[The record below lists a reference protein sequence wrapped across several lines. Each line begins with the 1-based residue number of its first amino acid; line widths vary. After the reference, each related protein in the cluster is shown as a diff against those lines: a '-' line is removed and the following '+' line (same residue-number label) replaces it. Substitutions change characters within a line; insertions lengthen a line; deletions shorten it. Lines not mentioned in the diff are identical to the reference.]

1 MGGSP
6 RGRPTRSG
14 PLLSGCA
21 HANRRAACHGRAASA
36 DPIDPVL
43 PPPRVRSCRFSPR
56 PRPAPTGGDPGM
68 RRAALGLLSV
78 ALLGAAAGVT
88 AAPPTPTESAR
99 AMLKSYQQGPAR
111 IDRARD
117 LLETAVAQG
126 AGNDVPTLL
135 ALTRAWFLYAE
146 QRAKSEP
153 ETIAAYERARD
164 VAKRA
169 TELAPKDPEA
179 HLWYAITLGSWSQ
192 AKGLLHSAIALRN
205 LRKEVEVVIQLD
217 PNNIEA
223 HVMAGS
229 IDRELPVLLGGDRRA
244 YEAHFKTA
252 QRLGPRLNGRGA

>member
-1 MGGSP
+1 
-6 RGRPTRSG
+6 
-14 PLLSGCA
+14 
-21 HANRRAACHGRAASA
+21 
-36 DPIDPVL
+36 
-43 PPPRVRSCRFSPR
+43 
-56 PRPAPTGGDPGM
+56 M

-78 ALLGAAAGVT
+78 ALLGAAAGVM

-99 AMLKSYQQGPAR
+99 AMLKSYQEDPAR

-169 TELAPKDPEA
+169 TELAPNDPEA

-205 LRKEVEVVIQLD
+205 LRKEVEVVLQLD

-244 YEAHFKTA
+244 SEAHFKTA
-252 QRLGPRLNGRGA
+252 QRLDPRLTGVRVELARLYINMGRYAEAREQLQSVLDEKAPTDRPRWTLKEVPQARQLLESIRGQN

>member
-1 MGGSP
+1 
-6 RGRPTRSG
+6 
-14 PLLSGCA
+14 
-21 HANRRAACHGRAASA
+21 
-36 DPIDPVL
+36 
-43 PPPRVRSCRFSPR
+43 
-56 PRPAPTGGDPGM
+56 
-68 RRAALGLLSV
+68 
-78 ALLGAAAGVT
+78 
-88 AAPPTPTESAR
+88 
-99 AMLKSYQQGPAR
+99 MLKSYQEDPSR

-117 LLETAVAQG
+117 LLEAAVAKG

-153 ETIAAYERARD
+153 EKIAAYERARD

-205 LRKEVEVVIQLD
+205 LRKEVEVVLQLD

-229 IDRELPVLLGGDRRA
+229 IDRELPVLLGGDRRVS
-244 YEAHFKTA
+244 EAHFKTA
-252 QRLGPRLNGRGA
+252 QRLDPRLTGVRVELARLYINMGRYAEAREQLQSVLDEKAPTDRPRWTLKEVPQARQLLESIRGQN

>member
-1 MGGSP
+1 
-6 RGRPTRSG
+6 
-14 PLLSGCA
+14 
-21 HANRRAACHGRAASA
+21 
-36 DPIDPVL
+36 
-43 PPPRVRSCRFSPR
+43 
-56 PRPAPTGGDPGM
+56 M

-88 AAPPTPTESAR
+88 AAPPTPTETAR
-99 AMLKSYQQGPAR
+99 AMLKSYQEDPAR

-117 LLETAVAQG
+117 LLEAAVAKG

-153 ETIAAYERARD
+153 EKIAAYERARD

-169 TELAPKDPEA
+169 TELAPKEPEA

-205 LRKEVEVVIQLD
+205 LRKEVEVVLQLD

-244 YEAHFKTA
+244 SEAHFKTA
-252 QRLGPRLNGRGA
+252 QRLDPRLTGVRVELARLYINMGRYAEAREQLQSVLDEKAPTDRPRWTLKELPQTRQLLESIRGQN